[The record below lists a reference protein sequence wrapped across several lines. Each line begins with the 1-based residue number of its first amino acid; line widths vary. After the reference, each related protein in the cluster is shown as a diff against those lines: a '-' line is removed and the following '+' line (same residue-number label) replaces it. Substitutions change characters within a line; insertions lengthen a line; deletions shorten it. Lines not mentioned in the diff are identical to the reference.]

1 MTAPKH
7 MFNHSAK
14 PAPSAEAQAYGQD
27 LLNALRK
34 QFPDMDDVM
43 WLVKNGASFDA
54 TDARG
59 DTALHLAVR
68 MQLKDIVREMV
79 VRGADVNAANLAGN
93 TPVILAATGGSDV
106 MRNVLIPKPN
116 LAHRNNGGN
125 DALTCAVASEKSDN
139 MHLLL
144 AAGAEVDAKLIALAE
159 RLERKSLIGDLRRAM
174 QQQQEELGRRVSMT
188 GRDITVLKPP
198 RILRPKH

>member
-7 MFNHSAK
+7 TFNNIA
-14 PAPSAEAQAYGQD
+14 APTPQAQAYGQE
-27 LLNALRK
+27 LLSALRK
-34 QFPDMDDVM
+34 QMPDMDDVM

-54 TDARG
+54 ADARG

-79 VRGADVNAANLAGN
+79 VRGANVDAANQAGN
-93 TPVILAATGGSDV
+93 TPVILAATGGVDV
-106 MRNVLIPKPN
+106 LRSVLIPKPD

-139 MHLLL
+139 MQMLLT
-144 AAGAEVDAKLIALAE
+144 AGAQADAKLIAVAE
-159 RLERKSLIGDLRRAM
+159 RLERKSLLEDLRTAM
-174 QQQQEELGRRVSMT
+174 QQQQEELGRRASMT
-188 GRDITVLKPP
+188 DRDITILKPP
-198 RILRPKH
+198 RISRPKR

>member
-1 MTAPKH
+1 MTAPKNT
-7 MFNHSAK
+7 FNDHAV
-14 PAPSAEAQAYGQD
+14 PAPSAQARAYGQE

-34 QFPDMDDVM
+34 QMPDMDDVM

-79 VRGADVNAANLAGN
+79 LRGADVSAANSAGN

-106 MRNVLIPKPN
+106 MRSLLLPKPD

-125 DALTCAVASEKSDN
+125 DALTCAVASEKLDN
-139 MHLLL
+139 MQLLL
-144 AAGAEVDAKLIALAE
+144 AAGAQVDAKLIAMAE
-159 RLERKSLIGDLRRAM
+159 RLERKSLLGDLRAAR
-174 QQQQEELGRRVSMT
+174 EEQGRRASMT
-188 GRDITVLKPP
+188 GRDIIALKPP
-198 RILRPKH
+198 RIAHRKP

>member
-1 MTAPKH
+1 MTAPKNT
-7 MFNHSAK
+7 FNDHAA
-14 PAPSAEAQAYGQD
+14 PAPSAQARAYGQE

-34 QFPDMDDVM
+34 QMPDMDDVM

-79 VRGADVNAANLAGN
+79 LRGADVSAANSAGN

-106 MRNVLIPKPN
+106 MRSLLLPKPD

-139 MHLLL
+139 MQLLL
-144 AAGAEVDAKLIALAE
+144 AAGAQVDAKLIAMAE
-159 RLERKSLIGDLRRAM
+159 RLERKSLLGDLRAAR
-174 QQQQEELGRRVSMT
+174 EEQGRRASMT
-188 GRDITVLKPP
+188 GRDIIVLKPP
-198 RILRPKH
+198 RISHRKS

>member
-1 MTAPKH
+1 MTAPEHTFNKH
-7 MFNHSAK
+7 AA
-14 PAPSAEAQAYGQD
+14 PAPSAQAQAYGQE

-34 QFPDMDDVM
+34 QMPDMDDVM

-79 VRGADVNAANLAGN
+79 LRGADVSAANNAGN
-93 TPVILAATGGSDV
+93 TAVILAATGGSDV
-106 MRNVLIPKPN
+106 MRSVLLPKPD

-125 DALTCAVASEKSDN
+125 DALTCAVAAEKSDN

-144 AAGAEVDAKLIALAE
+144 AAGAQVDAKLIAMAE
-159 RLERKSLIGDLRRAM
+159 RLERKSLLGDLRAAR
-174 QQQQEELGRRVSMT
+174 EEQGRRASMT
-188 GRDITVLKPP
+188 GRDIIALKPP
-198 RILRPKH
+198 RIFRPKH